1 MKKKS
6 TMEVC
11 AELGVSRTTFKGW
24 VYDILGRTQDPY
36 DNTTLEFT
44 EEEII
49 TLWQIR
55 FYKQLKYSNSKIKAI
70 LNDPHFDMSR
80 SLTFQIKELTK
91 QKEEMEKLIKVAS
104 VMKETGI
111 TPTSVRFGLD
121 EAGELKYDHIL
132 TLLGTM
138 SDNMVL
144 LSEKDANIP
153 QTITEE
159 DADKLQKCFEKIMRL
174 SITDVSPSYD
184 LAQKTAKEIH
194 TVMSKYITESVLV
207 FSWNILCFAP
217 GTEYARD
224 IDNEYGKGSAEF
236 LFNVLQ
242 AYCSLNSDND
252 FDKDYVEAVDNIERL
267 GYKKHSARSEEV
279 QAEVDKLYRF
289 VKKLNRQPD
298 KICIKIFRNFGEMFG
313 TDEYRNAFDNGAK
326 RGIAWFIS
334 RAIEI
339 FCDNAEAKTK
349 EVK

>member
-217 GTEYARD
+217 GTEYARE

-242 AYCSLNSDND
+242 A
-252 FDKDYVEAVDNIERL
+252 
-267 GYKKHSARSEEV
+267 
-279 QAEVDKLYRF
+279 
-289 VKKLNRQPD
+289 
-298 KICIKIFRNFGEMFG
+298 
-313 TDEYRNAFDNGAK
+313 
-326 RGIAWFIS
+326 
-334 RAIEI
+334 
-339 FCDNAEAKTK
+339 
-349 EVK
+349 